1 MGIFPVEF
9 PTTTVRGYESSSVLH
24 YLGFIKKGG
33 DGKVNKL
40 SLALIGRYPNT
51 LSAACVPNILT
62 DRLFFTH
69 LNFIIPI

>member
-24 YLGFIKKGG
+24 YLGFIKRG

-40 SLALIGRYPNT
+40 SPALIGRYPNT
-51 LSAACVPNILT
+51 LSAACAEHSNGSFVLHT
-62 DRLFFTH
+62 

>member
-9 PTTTVRGYESSSVLH
+9 PTKTDYGLECFLDLH

-40 SLALIGRYPNT
+40 SPALIGRYPNT